1 MRPWL
6 MLRAVVWLKR
16 GALALERIAKAQET
30 MATPQKRKQPRMAE
44 VFAPTTSD
52 MNEIYRE
59 EHPYDDNE

>member
-30 MATPQKRKQPRMAE
+30 LATPQRKKQPRMAE
-44 VFAPTTSD
+44 VFSPTTELQ
-52 MNEIYRE
+52 NEIWRE
-59 EHPYDDNE
+59 EHPYDED